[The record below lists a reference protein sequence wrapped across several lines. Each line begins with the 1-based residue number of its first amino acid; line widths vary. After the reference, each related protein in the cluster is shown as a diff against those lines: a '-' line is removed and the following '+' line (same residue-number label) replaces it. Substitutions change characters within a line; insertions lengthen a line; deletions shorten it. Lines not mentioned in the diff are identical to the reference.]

1 MAKHTAL
8 SKLTTLVPVVKES
21 STVSTVE
28 KLLQTS
34 NDFKSASNIFVV
46 DETGNYK
53 GSFRIEELFKHDKS
67 KLVNS
72 FLNNTKPLT
81 VPPDMEL
88 HKVALRAISHD
99 VTTLAVVDV
108 NNKFQGAITSGEIIK
123 ILDNKSVENILRHGG
138 ILISHKPD
146 IFNTSVVTALK
157 HRLPWLLVGLL
168 GGIATAG
175 IVNSFEKTLE
185 ENIILAMF
193 IPLIV
198 YMADA
203 VGNQMEAFIIRD
215 LNNNPKLNITRYA
228 FKQLQVIGIITILLS
243 TVIYVFSA
251 LFFHQPR
258 VSVVI
263 ATGLFSASLSS
274 VITGIIIPYLFSRL
288 KFDPA
293 DASGP
298 IATIVQNFSSLLIYF
313 TIAAVLL

>member
-1 MAKHTAL
+1 MVKHTAL

-21 STVSTVE
+21 STVSEVE

-46 DETGNYK
+46 NETGNYK

-67 KLVNS
+67 ELVNS
-72 FLNNTKPLT
+72 FLNSTKPLT

-88 HKVALRAISHD
+88 HRVALRAISHD

-138 ILISHKPD
+138 ISISHKPD
-146 IFNTSVVTALK
+146 IFNTSVVTSLK

-228 FKQLQVIGIITILLS
+228 FKQLQVIGVIAIFLS
-243 TVIYVFSA
+243 TVIYAFST

-258 VSVVI
+258 VSFVV
-263 ATGLFSASLSS
+263 ATGLLSASLSS
-274 VITGIIIPYLFSRL
+274 VITGIVIPYVFSRL

-298 IATIVQNFSSLLIYF
+298 IATIVQDFSSLLIYF